1 MNRRA
6 TLAVLA
12 MSVLVAGCF
21 GPTITDPN
29 LYVHNEANESVTL
42 RITTYDDLPERSA
55 EPVFTTTVSVP
66 PDSMRA
72 VKVVERGTVSDGA
85 EGQFDLVVERGSQ
98 SVRFTARPI
107 CRSATTNVTVEPS
120 GNLSYYVTYCEG
132 NPATGVATTGT
143 A

>member
-1 MNRRA
+1 MSRRA
-6 TLAVLA
+6 TLAILVV
-12 MSVLVAGCF
+12 SVLLTGCF

-42 RITTYDDLPERSA
+42 QITTYDDLPERSA
-55 EPVFTTTVSVP
+55 DPVFTTTVSVP

-72 VKVVERGTVSDGA
+72 VKVVERGSLSNGA
-85 EGQFDLVVERGSQ
+85 AGQFDLVVERGSQ